1 MWWDVLRAVRG
12 IKKQGLRSLK
22 TLTLHSK
29 IALSATALLIV
40 LGAAGVWIFEHD
52 NPLTLGALPLGQQLQ
67 AALFQS
73 VTTRTAGF
81 ATVPQEN
88 LRNPTALLSLLLM
101 FILAITLCIYHYYTL
116 LDQVGE
122 QQAQLEAAQITLSQ
136 KEKDLETTRVELMG
150 KEEDLAAIQIQLDT
164 KEQDLNAAQV
174 KLSEREAENERLL
187 AQIVLKEAD
196 LADQQNRIDALQL
209 VLANQEKELSDYQ
222 AQIADILGVRTRIV
236 QELSAQ
242 LASARISATV
252 DEKTG
257 DIVLDSSLMFETG
270 SSTLKAEGLAQL
282 NRLIPVYLG
291 VLLQDEYRDYVAEII
306 IEGHTDSTGSYE
318 HNLELSQNRALN
330 VAKYC
335 LNMGTLTQTQKT
347 RLKSIITA
355 QGRSFSDPVYDE
367 NGVEDQERSRRV
379 EIKFRL
385 KDAEMIQRMNSIL
398 SSME

>member
-1 MWWDVLRAVRG
+1 M
-12 IKKQGLRSLK
+12 
-22 TLTLHSK
+22 
-29 IALSATALLIV
+29 
-40 LGAAGVWIFEHD
+40 
-52 NPLTLGALPLGQQLQ
+52 
-67 AALFQS
+67 
-73 VTTRTAGF
+73 
-81 ATVPQEN
+81 
-88 LRNPTALLSLLLM
+88 
-101 FILAITLCIYHYYTL
+101 
-116 LDQVGE
+116 
-122 QQAQLEAAQITLSQ
+122 
-136 KEKDLETTRVELMG
+136 
-150 KEEDLAAIQIQLDT
+150 
-164 KEQDLNAAQV
+164 
-174 KLSEREAENERLL
+174 
-187 AQIVLKEAD
+187 
-196 LADQQNRIDALQL
+196 
-209 VLANQEKELSDYQ
+209 SDYQ

-236 QELSAQ
+236 QELSTQ

-291 VLLQDEYRDYVAEII
+291 VLLQDEYSDYVAEII

>member
-1 MWWDVLRAVRG
+1 
-12 IKKQGLRSLK
+12 
-22 TLTLHSK
+22 
-29 IALSATALLIV
+29 
-40 LGAAGVWIFEHD
+40 
-52 NPLTLGALPLGQQLQ
+52 
-67 AALFQS
+67 
-73 VTTRTAGF
+73 
-81 ATVPQEN
+81 
-88 LRNPTALLSLLLM
+88 
-101 FILAITLCIYHYYTL
+101 
-116 LDQVGE
+116 
-122 QQAQLEAAQITLSQ
+122 
-136 KEKDLETTRVELMG
+136 MG

-347 RLKSIITA
+347 RLKAIITA

>member
-1 MWWDVLRAVRG
+1 M
-12 IKKQGLRSLK
+12 
-22 TLTLHSK
+22 
-29 IALSATALLIV
+29 
-40 LGAAGVWIFEHD
+40 
-52 NPLTLGALPLGQQLQ
+52 
-67 AALFQS
+67 
-73 VTTRTAGF
+73 
-81 ATVPQEN
+81 
-88 LRNPTALLSLLLM
+88 
-101 FILAITLCIYHYYTL
+101 
-116 LDQVGE
+116 
-122 QQAQLEAAQITLSQ
+122 TLSQ

-196 LADQQNRIDALQL
+196 LADQQNRIAALQL
-209 VLANQEKELSDYQ
+209 VLANQEKELRDYQ
-222 AQIADILGVRTRIV
+222 AQIADILGV
-236 QELSAQ
+236 
-242 LASARISATV
+242 RISATV

-385 KDAEMIQRMNSIL
+385 KDAEMILRINSIL